1 MAGKGSGPRP
11 RATTPSGRTRTSWP
25 GRCWM
30 RWWGPGGPGRCP
42 GGRATRHQGL
52 RRAAGTVRDAAASG
66 RVTLGLVATSAAPR
80 PPDGGHPY
88 FAGRPLRPARGNPR
102 ICRQLGFNP
111 LLRGATS
118 ATGAA
123 GDDRP
128 RLQRFNPLLRG
139 ATSATGAAGDD
150 RPRLQRF
157 NPLLRGATSATGG
170 NDDGRIAAESVSIP
184 YFAGRP
190 LRRTKLADRVVGD
203 RMFQSPTSRGDLCDL
218 QRSLNPLLEFLPVSI
233 PYFAGRPLRQ
243 LVLTVAGAQANCFNP
258 LLRGATSATR
268 GS

>member
-139 ATSATGAAGDD
+139 ATSATG
-150 RPRLQRF
+150 
-157 NPLLRGATSATGG
+157 G

-203 RMFQSPTSRGDLCDL
+203 RLFQSPTSRGDLCDL

-268 GS
+268 GSWWWAVA